1 MSLQVPGP
9 HRVAAALL
17 FTVACALLP
26 NGAWPWY
33 AGAAAALVAAALA
46 VRVRWAEWL
55 KRLALAEPLAAGIS
69 LRALLLPDGGVRF
82 ASLLGRSTLCLGA
95 MTLLSAT
102 TPFPAILDALRL
114 FRDILLASSAIPGPF
129 PPVYI
134 EVEANGRRFLE
145 MHVDGGVNG
154 PMYVAPDSYLF
165 PGADKRLP
173 MSQLYVFLNGKVRP
187 DFYMPARTTSH
198 T

>member
-69 LRALLLPDGGVRF
+69 LMALLLPDGGVRF

-102 TPFPAILDALRL
+102 TPFPTILDALRL
-114 FRDILLASSAIPGPF
+114 FRVPSLLVTTLALTH
-129 PPVYI
+129 
-134 EVEANGRRFLE
+134 R
-145 MHVDGGVNG
+145 
-154 PMYVAPDSYLF
+154 YLF
-165 PGADKRLP
+165 VLRDELQRMVRARRSRSRGPDGIRQWPPIAGMTGMLFIRATERAERVAGAMAAR
-173 MSQLYVFLNGKVRP
+173 GW
-187 DFYMPARTTSH
+187 MP
-198 T
+198 